1 MAVRRN
7 RRDEMATYIQLL
19 TLNQEGRRKVLDD
32 PSSVLRAQAEI
43 AVFSI
48 QVLGLYGVLGNYD
61 FVNIVETDD
70 NDAIARFSLE
80 LGVIAGAHVTT
91 LPAIPVGRL
100 AQREGADELTL
111 ETEVSIPKPEEAPE
125 S

>member
-1 MAVRRN
+1 MP
-7 RRDEMATYIQLL
+7 TYIQLL

-43 AVFSI
+43 AVPGI

-61 FVNIVETDD
+61 FVNIVEADD

-80 LGVIAGAHVTT
+80 LGVSAGAHVTT

-111 ETEVSIPKPEEAPE
+111 ETEVSMPQPEEAPGE
-125 S
+125 LTR